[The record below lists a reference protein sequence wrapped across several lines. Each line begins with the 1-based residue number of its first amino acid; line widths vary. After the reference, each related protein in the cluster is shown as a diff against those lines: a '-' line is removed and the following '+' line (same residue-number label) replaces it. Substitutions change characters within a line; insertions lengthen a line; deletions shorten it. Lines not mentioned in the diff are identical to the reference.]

1 MLNESTTIAAI
12 STAKGVGGIGVV
24 RVSGKRALAIAK
36 NICKADLSPRKVEFT
51 SFKDKKNVTLDQGI
65 VIYFPSPSSFTGE
78 DIVEFQGH
86 GGVMVLNL
94 ILNACLSFG
103 AILAEPGEFTKRAFL
118 NNKLDLSQAESV
130 ADLINASTEAAAKS
144 AINSLRG
151 VFSNKINNLLKN
163 LTELRIFVEAC
174 LDFPEE
180 DINFIDQ
187 GKVDEKLKNLEKNV
201 SEILNAA
208 RHGQLL
214 RDGLKVALIGQPN
227 VGKSSLLNQ
236 LAKESKAIVTE
247 IPGTTRDPIKSD
259 INIQGIPIHL
269 TDTAGLRETG
279 DIVEKLGIEKTWE
292 SIKEA
297 DITLIIVDVTDNN
310 FNYENKLK
318 KELPKDNEIII
329 IRNKIDLLK
338 QQSRVDEQNNVTEI
352 FISAKKGNGIK
363 LVEKEIIKIVYRD
376 EHSSNK
382 EDLFMART
390 RHIEALEKVKRSL
403 KKALLNLQAPELVA
417 EELMIAQKF
426 LSKITGEFSSDDLLG
441 HIFGQFCIGK

>member
-187 GKVDEKLKNLEKNV
+187 GKVDEKL
-201 SEILNAA
+201 
-208 RHGQLL
+208 
-214 RDGLKVALIGQPN
+214 
-227 VGKSSLLNQ
+227 
-236 LAKESKAIVTE
+236 
-247 IPGTTRDPIKSD
+247 
-259 INIQGIPIHL
+259 
-269 TDTAGLRETG
+269 
-279 DIVEKLGIEKTWE
+279 
-292 SIKEA
+292 
-297 DITLIIVDVTDNN
+297 
-310 FNYENKLK
+310 NKFRK
-318 KELPKDNEIII
+318 KCE
-329 IRNKIDLLK
+329 
-338 QQSRVDEQNNVTEI
+338 
-352 FISAKKGNGIK
+352 
-363 LVEKEIIKIVYRD
+363 
-376 EHSSNK
+376 
-382 EDLFMART
+382 
-390 RHIEALEKVKRSL
+390 
-403 KKALLNLQAPELVA
+403 
-417 EELMIAQKF
+417 
-426 LSKITGEFSSDDLLG
+426 
-441 HIFGQFCIGK
+441 

>member
-1 MLNESTTIAAI
+1 MLNESSTIAAI

-24 RVSGKRALAIAK
+24 RVSGKRALEIAK
-36 NICKADLSPRKVEFT
+36 NICKVELSPRKVEFT
-51 SFKDKKNVTLDQGI
+51 SFKDKKNIILDQGI
-65 VIYFPSPSSFTGE
+65 VIYFPSPNSFTGE

-94 ILNACLSFG
+94 ILKACLSFG

-208 RHGQLL
+208 RHGQL
-214 RDGLKVALIGQPN
+214 
-227 VGKSSLLNQ
+227 
-236 LAKESKAIVTE
+236 
-247 IPGTTRDPIKSD
+247 
-259 INIQGIPIHL
+259 
-269 TDTAGLRETG
+269 
-279 DIVEKLGIEKTWE
+279 
-292 SIKEA
+292 
-297 DITLIIVDVTDNN
+297 
-310 FNYENKLK
+310 
-318 KELPKDNEIII
+318 
-329 IRNKIDLLK
+329 
-338 QQSRVDEQNNVTEI
+338 
-352 FISAKKGNGIK
+352 
-363 LVEKEIIKIVYRD
+363 
-376 EHSSNK
+376 
-382 EDLFMART
+382 
-390 RHIEALEKVKRSL
+390 
-403 KKALLNLQAPELVA
+403 
-417 EELMIAQKF
+417 
-426 LSKITGEFSSDDLLG
+426 
-441 HIFGQFCIGK
+441 